1 MTWFAVRTHPGAQL
15 PQREYRVEKPSLI
28 NPDTPARGKGYRI
41 VPSLNPNVSAIERA
55 LANNGFTHYMPVEK
69 RHIRDRKK
77 TGVWTGRRFPLLL
90 GYVFVQDVQDWPL
103 LATTPGVAGIVGS
116 CGVPLPI
123 NIVDILMLRTMEAEA
138 EAQFDREVEQREAMA
153 RRVSRKKA
161 GGMFP
166 NGSRVAIKTGYAEG
180 REATVVGTDRDGRLK
195 ALVDGMGM
203 VGTISIPLDAV
214 LLVA

>member
-1 MTWFAVRTHPGAQL
+1 MVWFAIRTLPGAQL
-15 PQREYRVEKPSLI
+15 PQREYQVESTQI
-28 NPDTPARGKGYRI
+28 NPDVPARGKGYRI

-55 LANNGFTHYMPVEK
+55 LSNNGFIHYMPVEK
-69 RHIRDRKK
+69 RHVRDRKK
-77 TGVWTGRRFPLLL
+77 TGLWKGRRFPLLL

-103 LATTPGVAGIVGS
+103 LAATPGVAGIVGT

-123 NIVDILMLRTMEAEA
+123 NIIDILMLRTMEAEA

-153 RRVSRKKA
+153 RRVSRNKA
-161 GGMFP
+161 KGMFP
-166 NGSRVAIKTGYAEG
+166 NGSRVAIKTGHAEG
-180 REATVVGTDRDGRLK
+180 REATVIGTDREGRLK